1 MVVPRETILQDLR
14 LELEHSDDL
23 RRFHE
28 SHLGPIDSTVN
39 VVPLACAS
47 NDANGVQSVE
57 EDDLGYYPDGVK
69 RTLTDEQIAM
79 FRHSEIYALQRKR
92 QLRKENQDVS
102 DSLGDSPG
110 NSTNKDIQH
119 EQAGQASPISPEQ
132 SIDKFMKHYGPG
144 GKNRCDFQAVEEA
157 MIDVTDSTGP
167 DRTER
172 GSITRAKKRR
182 KRNNDQKHSDHRDTT
197 SRRRARELDD
207 AVADVGILDYGAES
221 SVMQS
226 IETETERV
234 NVDFADHDH
243 LADLE
248 IKHETVSPEKGR
260 KIWWPTIG

>member
-1 MVVPRETILQDLR
+1 
-14 LELEHSDDL
+14 DDL

-28 SHLGPIDSTVN
+28 SHLGPIDSTAN
-39 VVPLACAS
+39 VVPLASAS
-47 NDANGVQSVE
+47 NDANGTESVE

-92 QLRKENQDVS
+92 QLRKENQDV
-102 DSLGDSPG
+102 DDCLGDSQA
-110 NSTNKDIQH
+110 NSTTQGIQH
-119 EQAGQASPISPEQ
+119 EQAGQASLVSPEQ

-144 GKNRCDFQAVEEA
+144 GKNRCDFRAVEEA
-157 MIDVTDSTGP
+157 MFEVTDSTGP
-167 DRTER
+167 DRTNR
-172 GSITRAKKRR
+172 GSKKRR
-182 KRNNDQKHSDHRDTT
+182 KGNNNQRHNDQRDTT
-197 SRRRARELDD
+197 SRRQARELDD
-207 AVADVGILDYGAES
+207 AVADVGILDYGAEP

-226 IETETERV
+226 IETETERG
-234 NVDFADHDH
+234 NVDFGDHDH